1 MHWIGYAGLAAAVSN
16 AGGLGMVTALTQP
29 SPADLAQE
37 IRKCHN
43 LTKKPFGVNITL
55 LPTLIPPDY
64 GAYVQ
69 TIIQEGVKVVET
81 AGNNPGPV
89 IKQLKQAGVIVIH
102 KCTTLRHAHSAV
114 KLGVDF
120 LSIDGFECGGHVGE
134 HDITS
139 LILLGRARQE
149 LGVPFI
155 ASGGFIDG
163 YGLAA
168 AMALGAEGI
177 NMGTRLMCTVESS
190 IHSKVKE
197 AIVAA
202 QETDTALVMRRW
214 SNTTRLFA
222 NRVAKAA
229 LSIEKESA
237 AGQFEEIAP
246 LVWTAGQAVGLIKD
260 IPTCSDLMKRVEME
274 ALSANNECVESI
286 DESEAAVRAAET
298 ARARTLGWT
307 DAWSHY
313 GDDFP
318 LFSDKQLEF
327 IKGSADFFSINH
339 YGTLYA
345 TGEEFT
351 PARKLGWFT
360 DDEVCK
366 SAKKTGGP
374 DRTAGGPGSANMELF
389 HNYLVPWG
397 FKHLLVHCW
406 ERYAQ
411 QSNMPIFVYENGYAV
426 ENESSM
432 SLEDIVNDVHRQ
444 EYHNLYIKALCDAVI
459 DNGVHVEGYH
469 AWSLLEYVL
478 LSHLPLSPLSLWE
491 SSVSWGSRF
500 ENDALN
506 PSPKALIST
515 KICSNLEW
523 NWGFGPRFGVTFVDH
538 ENQFKRIPKK
548 SGAIMKAIWEHII
561 DN

>member
-1 MHWIGYAGLAAAVSN
+1 MPFETELTRRLGITIPVVQGGMHWIGYAGLAAAVSN

-168 AMALGAEGI
+168 AMALSAEGI

-274 ALSANNECVESI
+274 ALSAVNGIKSSWVEEPNRSRI
-286 DESEAAVRAAET
+286 
-298 ARARTLGWT
+298 
-307 DAWSHY
+307 Y
-313 GDDFP
+313 
-318 LFSDKQLEF
+318 
-327 IKGSADFFSINH
+327 FSINH

-469 AWSLLEYVL
+469 AWSLL
-478 LSHLPLSPLSLWE
+478 
-491 SSVSWGSRF
+491 
-500 ENDALN
+500 D
-506 PSPKALIST
+506 
-515 KICSNLEW
+515 NLKW